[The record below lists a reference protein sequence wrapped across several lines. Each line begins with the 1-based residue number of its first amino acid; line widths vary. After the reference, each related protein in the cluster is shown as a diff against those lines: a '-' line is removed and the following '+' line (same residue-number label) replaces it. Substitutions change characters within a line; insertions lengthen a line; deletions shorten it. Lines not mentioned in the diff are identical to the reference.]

1 MIEIIIYLVCVWGCA
16 ALFFLLGIYAAHRR
30 KPMWFWSGSKVY
42 AGEISDVP
50 AYNRAN
56 GRMWKLYSLPFWLAG
71 GLYLWSIMASCIV
84 LVAASTLGIGWLIWT
99 YRRIERRYRIEEE
112 E

>member
-1 MIEIIIYLVCVWGCA
+1 MIDTIIMLICTWGCA
-16 ALFFLLGIYAAHRR
+16 ALFFLLGVYAAHRR
-30 KPMWFWSGSKVY
+30 KPMWFWSGSKVSP
-42 AGEISDVP
+42 AEISDIP

-56 GRMWKLYSLPFWLAG
+56 GRMWKLYSIPYWLSG
-71 GLYLWSIMASCIV
+71 GLYFWSPVVSTIVLLAGAMFGIIV
-84 LVAASTLGIGWLIWT
+84 LVLA